1 MPINKENIATQ
12 MRKGIMDYC
21 FLIILAHR
29 RAYPSEIITGL
40 QQVGLSVKEA
50 TVYTVL
56 NRLTKEGRVT
66 YQWEESPSGPPRK
79 YFLITMLGQEYLK
92 ATAEVWHEISTSINK
107 LNNISDNQCNPQ
119 SM

>member
-1 MPINKENIATQ
+1 MGRIA
-12 MRKGIMDYC
+12 
-21 FLIILAHR
+21 L
-29 RAYPSEIITGL
+29 
-40 QQVGLSVKEA
+40 
-50 TVYTVL
+50 
-56 NRLTKEGRVT
+56 
-66 YQWEESPSGPPRK
+66 GPPRK